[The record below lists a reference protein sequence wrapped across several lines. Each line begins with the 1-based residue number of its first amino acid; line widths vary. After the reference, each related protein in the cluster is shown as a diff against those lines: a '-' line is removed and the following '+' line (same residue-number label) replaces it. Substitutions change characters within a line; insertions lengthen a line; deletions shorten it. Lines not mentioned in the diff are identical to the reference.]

1 MIWGESVRSFR
12 ELKIRHKILTI
23 VLPLT
28 IVPIIIL
35 SLIIGYIATSK
46 AYRSITK
53 VSKDDLNHI
62 AFFTADLL
70 NAYLGDDISSELKEK
85 AFLDM
90 KSIIRSKKVG
100 DTGYI
105 YIIDMEGNLIVHP
118 AREGDNIYNATDSE
132 GKYFIQEMIKNKN
145 GWIRYPWKNPGEKEA
160 RYKIVRYIFYEPKN
174 WIIAVGSYENE
185 FYSEAESIKKYIVT
199 NMILTLLVFLILGVS
214 LSIYVSEKLT
224 QPIYRIIEAVR
235 NVKKNK
241 LDEKV
246 YIDSGDELA
255 ELADN
260 INIMMDIL
268 SKQKEME
275 KTLNEQTKLAS
286 LGVLASSVAHEVNNP
301 LGVILGYIT
310 FLESK
315 IDKNEKIFDY
325 LLEMKRECQR
335 CKKIV
340 ENFLN
345 FAKIPKP
352 NFQKVN
358 INELLDEI
366 INFVSNHPELKGIE
380 IQKSFDE
387 SLSMILVDPDQ
398 IRQVAINLI
407 LNSANAIKPG
417 KEGKIIVKT
426 EKGMEGFVNIIFEDN
441 GEGIPEENLK
451 KIFDPFFSTK
461 EKGTGL
467 GLAIVRQIIKQHL
480 GNISIESKVKEGTT
494 VYISLPI
501 NH

>member
-1 MIWGESVRSFR
+1 MKFFR
-12 ELKIRHKILTI
+12 KLKIRYKILSI

-28 IVPIIIL
+28 IIPIVIL
-35 SLIIGYIATSK
+35 SLIIGYIATDK
-46 AYRSITK
+46 AYKSITK

-62 AFFTADLL
+62 AFFTVDLL
-70 NAYLGDDISSELKEK
+70 NAYLGEDISEQLRQK
-85 AFLDM
+85 AFIDM
-90 KSIIRSKKVG
+90 KNIIRSKKVG

-118 AREGDNIYNATDSE
+118 AREGDNIKDATDSD
-132 GKYFIQEMIKNKN
+132 GNHFIKEMIQNKN
-145 GWIRYPWKNPGEKEA
+145 GWIRYPWKNPGETEA

-185 FYSEAESIKKYIVT
+185 FYSEAEGIKRYILT
-199 NMILTLLVFLILGVS
+199 NMILTLLVFVILGVA
-214 LSIYVSEKLT
+214 LSVYVSEKLT
-224 QPIYRIIEAVR
+224 EPIYKIIEAVR

-260 INIMMDIL
+260 VNRMMDIL
-268 SKQKEME
+268 SKQKELE
-275 KTLNEQTKLAS
+275 KTLNEQSKLAS

-301 LGVILGYIT
+301 LGVILGYLT

-315 IDKNEKIFDY
+315 LNKEDKISEYI
-325 LLEMKRECQR
+325 LEMKKECQR

-352 NFQKVN
+352 DFQKVS
-358 INELLDEI
+358 INELLEEI
-366 INFVSNHPELKGIE
+366 ISFVSNHPEIRDIE
-380 IQKSFDE
+380 IEKSFDD
-387 SLSMILVDPDQ
+387 SLTPILIDPDQ
-398 IRQVAINLI
+398 IRQVALNLI
-407 LNSANAIKPG
+407 LNSVSAIKEKG
-417 KEGKIIVKT
+417 GKITIKT
-426 EKGMEGFVNIIFEDN
+426 EKGIEGFVNIIFEDN

-451 KIFDPFFSTK
+451 KIFEPFFSTK
-461 EKGTGL
+461 DKGTGL

-480 GNISIESKVKEGTT
+480 GNISIESKVGEGTRI
-494 VYISLPI
+494 YITLPI
-501 NH
+501 SH

>member
-1 MIWGESVRSFR
+1 MRLFR
-12 ELKIRHKILTI
+12 ELKIRYKILSI

-28 IVPIIIL
+28 IIPIIVL
-35 SLIIGYIATSK
+35 SLFIGYIATDK

-62 AFFTADLL
+62 AYFTADLL
-70 NAYLGDDISSELKEK
+70 NAYLGEDISKDLKEK
-85 AFLDM
+85 AFIDM

-105 YIIDMEGNLIVHP
+105 YIIDMKGNLIVHP
-118 AREGDNIYNATDSE
+118 AREGDNILDATDSD
-132 GKYFIQEMIKNKN
+132 GNFFIKEMINNKD
-145 GWIRYPWKNPGEKEA
+145 GWIRYPWKNPGEKDA
-160 RYKIVRYIFYEPKN
+160 RYKIVRYIYYEPKE

-185 FYSEAESIKKYIVT
+185 FYSEAENIKKYILT
-199 NMILTLLVFLILGVS
+199 NMILTLLVFVILGVS

-224 QPIYRIIEAVR
+224 KPIYKIIDAVR

-260 INIMMDIL
+260 INRMMDIL
-268 SKQKEME
+268 SKQKELE
-275 KTLNEQTKLAS
+275 RTINEQSKLVS

-301 LGVILGYIT
+301 LGVILGYLT
-310 FLESK
+310 FIEGKLNREDK
-315 IDKNEKIFDY
+315 IYEY
-325 LLEMKRECQR
+325 LLEMKKECQR

-352 NFQKVN
+352 SFQSIN
-358 INELLDEI
+358 INELLEEI
-366 INFVSNHPELKGIE
+366 VGFISNNPEFGNIE
-380 IQKSFDE
+380 IEKVFDYT
-387 SLSMILVDPDQ
+387 LPQILVDPDQ
-398 IRQVAINLI
+398 IRQVALNLI
-407 LNSANAIKPG
+407 LNSASAIK
-417 KEGKIIVKT
+417 KDTQGKILVKT
-426 EKGMEGFVNIIFEDN
+426 EKGMEGFINIILEDN
-441 GEGIPEENLK
+441 GEGISEENLK
-451 KIFDPFFSTK
+451 KIFEPFFSTK
-461 EKGTGL
+461 DKGTGL

-480 GNISIESKVKEGTT
+480 GNIRIESKVGEGTKI
-494 VYISLPI
+494 YISLPLE
-501 NH
+501 H

>member
-1 MIWGESVRSFR
+1 MKFFR
-12 ELKIRHKILTI
+12 ELKIRNKILAI

-28 IVPIIIL
+28 VVPIIVI
-35 SLIIGYIATSK
+35 SLIIGYIATDK
-46 AYRSITK
+46 AYKSITK

-70 NAYLGDDISSELKEK
+70 NAYLGDDISKELKEK

-118 AREGDNIYNATDSE
+118 AREGDNIYNATDSD
-132 GKYFIQEMIKNKN
+132 GNHFIREMIKNKN
-145 GWIRYPWKNPGEKEA
+145 GWIRYPWKNPGETEA

-185 FYSEAESIKKYIVT
+185 FYSEAEGIKKYILT
-199 NMILTLLVFLILGVS
+199 NMVLTLLVFVILGIS

-224 QPIYRIIEAVR
+224 KPIYKVIEAVR

-260 INIMMDIL
+260 VNRMMDIL
-268 SKQKEME
+268 SKQKELE
-275 KTLNEQTKLAS
+275 KTLNEQSKLAS

-301 LGVILGYIT
+301 LGVILGYLT
-310 FLESK
+310 FIEGKLNKEDK
-315 IDKNEKIFDY
+315 IYDY
-325 LLEMKRECQR
+325 MIEMKKECQR

-352 NFQKVN
+352 NFQQVN
-358 INELLDEI
+358 LNELLDEI
-366 INFVSNHPELKGIE
+366 VNFVSNHPELKNIQIE
-380 IQKSFDE
+380 KYFDE
-387 SLSMILVDPDQ
+387 SISQVLVDPDQ

-407 LNSANAIKPG
+407 LNSASAIKSDKG
-417 KEGKIIVKT
+417 GKIVVKT
-426 EKGMEGFVNIIFEDN
+426 EKGIEGFVNIIFEDN
-441 GEGIPEENLK
+441 GEGIPEDNLK
-451 KIFDPFFSTK
+451 KIFEPFFTTK
-461 EKGTGL
+461 DKGTGL

-480 GNISIESKVKEGTT
+480 GNISIESKLGEGTR
-494 VYISLPI
+494 VYISIPV